1 LRTFLYVNGLLRSTK
16 GDHLAVRC
24 AWAMNSEA
32 DTKLCNDDCQFF
44 DADPERDEVNL
55 YCTGNRHRLRIVHD
69 LEELKDE
76 QGDALRRAVRTAKRA
91 D

>member
-1 LRTFLYVNGLLRSTK
+1 VRTFLYVNGLLRSTG

-24 AWAMNSEA
+24 AWATNSET
-32 DTKLCNDDCQFF
+32 DTKLCNDDCQYF

-55 YCTGNRHRLRIVHD
+55 YCTGNRYRLQIVSN

-76 QGDALRRAVRTAKRA
+76 TGKTLRRAVRTAKRA